1 LEITCIRVFCAVNP
15 VLAIQS
21 EASIIIILY

>member
-1 LEITCIRVFCAVNP
+1 LLEITCIRVCWAVNP

-21 EASIIIILY
+21 EASIITIL